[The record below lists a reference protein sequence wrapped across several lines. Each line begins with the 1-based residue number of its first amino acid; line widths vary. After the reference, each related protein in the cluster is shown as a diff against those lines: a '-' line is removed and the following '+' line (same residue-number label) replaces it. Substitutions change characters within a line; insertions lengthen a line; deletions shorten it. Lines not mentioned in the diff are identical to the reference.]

1 MDPYIQSLLYVGAWT
16 PQVTA
21 WLSLYFCHSHV
32 VMAMLILS
40 FTGDMKQ
47 QMATEHAHSV
57 HSNQVAMEV
66 AQQEKHT
73 LQSQLES
80 LSEENSE
87 LKRYTCIVLLLCM
100 HVYTCVYM

>member
-1 MDPYIQSLLYVGAWT
+1 
-16 PQVTA
+16 
-21 WLSLYFCHSHV
+21 
-32 VMAMLILS
+32 MAMLILS

-47 QMATEHAHSV
+47 QMATDHAHSV

-87 LKRYTCIVLLLCM
+87 LKRC
-100 HVYTCVYM
+100 VYCVTTLHACVYMCIHVECTVYRLEAQLD